1 MNGTMIPNV
10 ISGAR
15 ISILLRENRTRWG
28 SGCWWVIALSS
39 FPLDGC
45 LWESVGEPGASG
57 CERDGLGQGHR
68 RPTPCRV
75 TEVDARDRVVAGA
88 QLLTWRDYSSWPNFS
103 PTPRPAPLPQHPRNC
118 GAHAVDVI
126 CKGPFGKEAGTAAG
140 VLFCV
145 LSFRC

>member
-39 FPLDGC
+39 LPLDGC
-45 LWESVGEPGASG
+45 LCELVGSRVPVVVSGMASAKVIDAPG
-57 CERDGLGQGHR
+57 
-68 RPTPCRV
+68 V
-75 TEVDARDRVVAGA
+75 TEADARDRVVAGA

-118 GAHAVDVI
+118 GAHAVDVM
-126 CKGPFGKEAGTAAG
+126 CKGPFGKEAGTDAG

-145 LSFRC
+145 LSSRC